1 MLRKSKH
8 CAHALVM
15 VASIAGVIGCG
26 MSPGEVAATLRPISW
41 PERSSGWSTSNVHSV
56 MQLRGGEGSGESLN
70 VDVGTA
76 NCTPRDLE
84 VDPATLAAQREARKL
99 AKAKEKEAKKAAKQ
113 VKAEETSGEPPIVS
127 FEEAGQPLPM
137 FGDLQIVQSRTNSGR
152 TFQSLH
158 SLQAA
163 ETSWVRCHVQQ
174 IRAKS
179 NAVFM
184 VLRHCGQTAQGVLF
198 KGGSITKDMIKFA
211 SGLPR
216 ESVVEIQVISTPA
229 CSCALGFNKVPR
241 SRAWSKTPTSLRA
254 RFPTSRFAAA
264 HADGLGRPR
273 APVLIFWFQLSVQR
287 LYCVSRAAA

>member
-184 VLRHCGQTAQGVLF
+184 VLRHCGQTAQVCLGAI
-198 KGGSITKDMIKFA
+198 S
-211 SGLPR
+211 LPR
-216 ESVVEIQVISTPA
+216 
-229 CSCALGFNKVPR
+229 VP
-241 SRAWSKTPTSLRA
+241 S
-254 RFPTSRFAAA
+254 
-264 HADGLGRPR
+264 HAPDLTVGSGS
-273 APVLIFWFQLSVQR
+273 SVQR
-287 LYCVSRAAA
+287 GVHHKGHDQICFWPPARIRRRNTGDIYPSMQLCTGF